1 VNKQFQI
8 IELVV
13 RIALFDRKWNSN
25 ELANHVLHCMNTR
38 LMLPLCDWTSVQLDR
53 VESNTVALE
62 EFPTIN
68 VGMFYPLYSYPEMS
82 ALFSN

>member
-1 VNKQFQI
+1 MRFI
-8 IELVV
+8 RDICFVV
-13 RIALFDRKWNSN
+13 LI
-25 ELANHVLHCMNTR
+25 LHWSACGEVVIFTHDIVFTIR
-38 LMLPLCDWTSVQLDR
+38 R
-53 VESNTVALE
+53 VFFVSSDSNTVALE